1 MSMDPIPSSS
11 RSHSL
16 IRQRMVLLAQ
26 AQRDR
31 LAEIA
36 SDITRHKTHIARL
49 EQEGR
54 ALEDSLS
61 RVVYPVL
68 TLPNEITAR
77 IFVHCLPSHGERP
90 SPQTA
95 PLLPAQICRHWRAVA
110 LATCELWSQLY
121 IRWPCYADGTASSAL
136 VRTWISHAKGRP
148 LSLGLDANRS
158 QVPLELLEFISSYC
172 GQIRRLEI
180 CLSPAQFHH
189 LCPPHTHSPLLQ
201 YFTTRL
207 PVDEDLR
214 AFLESAPSLRELSFL
229 GPAPKITFR
238 LPSLMRLKIRGR
250 IVGDVPPH
258 PQRLTASRGAG
269 MCPRESNP
277 LDPRC
282 PYPRNLHIPVLLD
295 PPGDLSVLNS
305 VRFPSLCRLG
315 LHDIFYRGEP
325 DSLEIVMSFISRSSC
340 VISHLVLGLYVC
352 NEEEFADWLEAFPS
366 LKALEIQT
374 DLDLDYLIPCLSA
387 ASVSPEL
394 RDLKIRSLESNV
406 DYNVLIEML
415 QQRRHPMN
423 AVKLQSFHLDLC
435 DFREEDEPPHSWP
448 PPNLAASELKRMM
461 VDGLRFVLILSPS
474 GVEAESWP
482 DPSVA
487 RKSGSHFDTLHS

>member
-1 MSMDPIPSSS
+1 MFLHI
-11 RSHSL
+11 L
-16 IRQRMVLLAQ
+16 
-26 AQRDR
+26 RDSPH
-31 LAEIA
+31 LAELECAPEKAILSTPDA
-36 SDITRHKTHIARL
+36 HIP
-49 EQEGR
+49 ETFT
-54 ALEDSLS
+54 SLS
-61 RVVYPVL
+61 YL
-68 TLPNEITAR
+68 TLR
-77 IFVHCLPSHGERP
+77 
-90 SPQTA
+90 
-95 PLLPAQICRHWRAVA
+95 
-110 LATCELWSQLY
+110 
-121 IRWPCYADGTASSAL
+121 
-136 VRTWISHAKGRP
+136 
-148 LSLGLDANRS
+148 
-158 QVPLELLEFISSYC
+158 
-172 GQIRRLEI
+172 
-180 CLSPAQFHH
+180 
-189 LCPPHTHSPLLQ
+189 
-201 YFTTRL
+201 
-207 PVDEDLR
+207 
-214 AFLESAPSLRELSFL
+214 
-229 GPAPKITFR
+229 
-238 LPSLMRLKIRGR
+238 
-250 IVGDVPPH
+250 
-258 PQRLTASRGAG
+258 
-269 MCPRESNP
+269 
-277 LDPRC
+277 
-282 PYPRNLHIPVLLD
+282 
-295 PPGDLSVLNS
+295 GDLSVFNS

-482 DPSVA
+482 DPSVG
-487 RKSGSHFDTLHS
+487 KSVRCSQGPHGTDLVHSQKVGLALRYVT